1 MRKTKQNK
9 TKLNFFSMKGLN
21 VMAIST
27 FAAGLVIVAVT
38 ALLELNERDF
48 NNKKE
53 KFENSK

>member
-1 MRKTKQNK
+1 
-9 TKLNFFSMKGLN
+9 
-21 VMAIST
+21 MAIST